1 MSLSRGAAIIS
12 VLGGLLWAAAAVLN
26 WGADVRPLLYE
37 LGLATLLVALAGLG
51 YSLVDHAPVWLRLV
65 VSAATPLLGL
75 MLWIMVVDVV
85 PANSPVVMLAA
96 VGMVIGGLIAL
107 PRTRNAQSRA
117 PARGRR
123 AAR

>member
-1 MSLSRGAAIIS
+1 
-12 VLGGLLWAAAAVLN
+12 
-26 WGADVRPLLYE
+26 
-37 LGLATLLVALAGLG
+37 
-51 YSLVDHAPVWLRLV
+51 VDHAPVWLRLV